1 MILYTSFVMPAIC
14 SKKHKERLKLARE
27 IEDYSKE
34 MSSYSYYEKQNHKCI
49 IEPKRSSWYSEYIRL
64 GISYD
69 INFLSS
75 SSN

>member
-1 MILYTSFVMPAIC
+1 MPAIC

-49 IEPKRSSWYSEYIRL
+49 IEPKRSS
-64 GISYD
+64 
-69 INFLSS
+69 
-75 SSN
+75 